1 MNAKR
6 ISRTSEFIAN
16 ASITIVFPLF
26 GPIEEMK
33 WDPDWKPKIVCFE
46 RSIPEERMMFTSP
59 ARFEDE
65 HDYVWII
72 TRFDPEKHIIEYTVS
87 SEHRTWFIDVRCIE
101 ENEYA
106 PRVRVTYTYTSLTER
121 GAELNTV
128 SLESMFKENL
138 ADWARAINSYLEKNP
153 LHSR

>member
-1 MNAKR
+1 
-6 ISRTSEFIAN
+6 
-16 ASITIVFPLF
+16 
-26 GPIEEMK
+26 
-33 WDPDWKPKIVCFE
+33 
-46 RSIPEERMMFTSP
+46 MFTSP

-72 TRFDPEKHIIEYTVS
+72 TRFDPEKHIIEYTVY
-87 SEHRTWFIDVRCIE
+87 SEHRTWFIDVHCIE

-106 PRVRVTYTYTSLTER
+106 TRVRVTYTYTSLTER